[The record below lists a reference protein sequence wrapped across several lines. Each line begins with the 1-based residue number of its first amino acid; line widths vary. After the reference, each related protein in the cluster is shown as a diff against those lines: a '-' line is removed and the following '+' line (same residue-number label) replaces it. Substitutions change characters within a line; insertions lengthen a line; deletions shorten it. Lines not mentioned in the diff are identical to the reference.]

1 MAGPE
6 SPLTSRPPR
15 ADTRSMDQGMP
26 PPPGSFEAW
35 ERVIAE
41 PIAVPPRRPVAVTVA
56 GVLLIVAG
64 CFAALAAGLILLTGD
79 GASIEGVG
87 ADASTVVVLAALA
100 LAALEVGAGA
110 LVLRCAPIGR
120 TLGIG
125 VAGLGIVGGL
135 AAISSPQGIVTI
147 AIFGF
152 VIYTLV
158 TNADAFRQTR
168 AG

>member
-1 MAGPE
+1 
-6 SPLTSRPPR
+6 
-15 ADTRSMDQGMP
+15 MP

-41 PIAVPPRRPVAVTVA
+41 PVAAPPRRPVAITVA

-64 CFAALAAGLILLTGD
+64 GFAALAAALIWLTGD

-87 ADASTVVVLAALA
+87 GDVPNVVVLAALA
-100 LAALEVGAGA
+100 LAALEVGAGV

-120 TLGIG
+120 TLGIV
-125 VAGLGIVGGL
+125 VASLGIVGGL
-135 AAISSPQGIVTI
+135 AAIRSPQGIVTI

-158 TNADAFRQTR
+158 TNARAFRPTR

>member
-1 MAGPE
+1 
-6 SPLTSRPPR
+6 
-15 ADTRSMDQGMP
+15 MDQGMP

-35 ERVIAE
+35 EHVIAE
-41 PIAVPPRRPVAVTVA
+41 PVAVPLRRPVAVTVA

-64 CFAALAAGLILLTGD
+64 GFAALAAGLILLTGD

-87 ADASTVVVLAALA
+87 ADVPTVVVLAALA

-110 LVLRCAPIGR
+110 LVLRCTAIGR
-120 TLGIG
+120 TLGIV
-125 VAGLGIVGGL
+125 VAALGTVGGL

-152 VIYTLV
+152 VIYALV
-158 TNADAFRQTR
+158 TNAEAFRPTR

>member
-1 MAGPE
+1 
-6 SPLTSRPPR
+6 
-15 ADTRSMDQGMP
+15 MP

-35 ERVIAE
+35 ERVIEQPLA
-41 PIAVPPRRPVAVTVA
+41 APPRRPVAITVA

-64 CFAALAAGLILLTGD
+64 AFAALAAGLILLTGD

-87 ADASTVVVLAALA
+87 ADVPTVVVLVALA
-100 LAALEVGAGA
+100 LAALEVGAGV

-120 TLGIG
+120 TLGIV
-125 VAGLGIVGGL
+125 VAALGIVGGL
-135 AAISSPQGIVTI
+135 AAIASPQGIVTI

-152 VIYTLV
+152 VIYALV
-158 TNADAFRQTR
+158 TNAQAFRPTS

>member
-1 MAGPE
+1 
-6 SPLTSRPPR
+6 
-15 ADTRSMDQGMP
+15 MP
-26 PPPGSFEAW
+26 PPPDSFEAW

-41 PIAVPPRRPVAVTVA
+41 PVAVPPRRPVAITVA

-64 CFAALAAGLILLTGD
+64 SFAALAAGLILLAGD

-87 ADASTVVVLAALA
+87 AGVPTVVVFVALA
-100 LAALEVGAGA
+100 LATVEVGAGA

-120 TLGIG
+120 TVGIV
-125 VAGLGIVGGL
+125 VATLGIVGGL
-135 AAISSPQGIVTI
+135 AAIASPQGILTI

-152 VIYTLV
+152 VIYALV
-158 TNADAFRQTR
+158 TNAHAFRPTH

>member
-1 MAGPE
+1 
-6 SPLTSRPPR
+6 
-15 ADTRSMDQGMP
+15 MDQGMP

-41 PIAVPPRRPVAVTVA
+41 PVVAPPHRPVAITIA
-56 GVLLIVAG
+56 GVLLILAG
-64 CFAALAAGLILLTGD
+64 GFAALAAGLILLTGD

-87 ADASTVVVLAALA
+87 ADAPTVVVLGALA
-100 LAALEVGAGA
+100 LAAMEVGAGA

-120 TLGIG
+120 TCGLVVAALGF
-125 VAGLGIVGGL
+125 LGGL
-135 AAISSPQGIVTI
+135 AAIRSPQGIVTI

-158 TNADAFRQTR
+158 TNSDAFRHTR
-168 AG
+168 DG

>member
-1 MAGPE
+1 
-6 SPLTSRPPR
+6 
-15 ADTRSMDQGMP
+15 MP

-41 PIAVPPRRPVAVTVA
+41 PVVAPPHRPVAITIA

-64 CFAALAAGLILLTGD
+64 GFAAVAAGLILLIGD

-87 ADASTVVVLAALA
+87 AEVPTVVVLSALA
-100 LAALEVGAGA
+100 LAALEVGAGV
-110 LVLRCAPIGR
+110 LVLRCAPFGR
-120 TLGIG
+120 MLGIV
-125 VAGLGIVGGL
+125 VASLCIVGGL
-135 AAISSPQGIVTI
+135 AAIASLTGIVTI

-158 TNADAFRQTR
+158 TNAQAFRQTH